1 MPLTA
6 FDSLPEDARLWIFA
20 AARCLTETEQD
31 RLVSDVDRFIDQ
43 WGAHDRPLTA
53 GRELRYDRFLFVA
66 VDQRQAG
73 PSGCSI
79 DTLVRQMKGLEKELG
94 IELVDHGPILFRC
107 GLTIERVS
115 RERFAELVASGDV
128 GLETTVFDN
137 SLTRLGDVREGRWEI
152 QASKSWHG
160 HAFF

>member
-1 MPLTA
+1 MPRTD
-6 FDSLPEDARLWIFA
+6 FCTLPENARVWIFA
-20 AARCLTETEQD
+20 AGRFLTEPERD
-31 RLVSDVDRFIDQ
+31 RLLSDVDRFIDQ

-79 DTLVRQMKGLEKELG
+79 DALVRQMKVLEQDLG
-94 IELVDHGPILFRC
+94 IELVDHAPVLFRC
-107 GLTIERVS
+107 GPAIERVS
-115 RERFAELVASGDV
+115 RERFAELAAAGEV

-137 SLTRLGDVREGRWEI
+137 SLTRLGDVRAGRWEI
-152 QASKSWHG
+152 KAAESWHG
-160 HAFF
+160 QAFF